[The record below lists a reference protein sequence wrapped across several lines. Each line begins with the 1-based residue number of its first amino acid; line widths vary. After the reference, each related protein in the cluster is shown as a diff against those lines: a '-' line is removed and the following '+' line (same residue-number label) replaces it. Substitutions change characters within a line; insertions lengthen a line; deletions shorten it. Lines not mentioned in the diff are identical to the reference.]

1 MPTEV
6 HLAYMVPVYVV
17 VCNDG
22 DGPRITKVVVDDEAD
37 LNRGEACDANGEKLP
52 HDDPV
57 VVEAKTLVEI
67 HPSQADWPAWEF
79 GW

>member
-17 VCNDG
+17 VRNGG

-37 LNRGEACDANGEKLP
+37 LNRGEAYDANGEPLL
-52 HDDPV
+52 HDDPAV
-57 VVEAKTLVEI
+57 IEAKTLVEI